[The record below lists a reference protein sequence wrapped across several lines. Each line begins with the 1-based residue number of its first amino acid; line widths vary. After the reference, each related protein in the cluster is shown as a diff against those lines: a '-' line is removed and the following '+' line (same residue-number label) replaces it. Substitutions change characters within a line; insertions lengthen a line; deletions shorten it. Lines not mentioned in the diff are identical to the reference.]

1 MLKNKK
7 INLGVVRKVAHALGE
22 LNEQVAY
29 VGGATV
35 SLYADD
41 PAADDV
47 RPTKDIDIVLRI
59 ANFGELTDLQEKLGQ
74 KGIYPDPG
82 SKVVCRFTFE
92 DVLIDVMSTK
102 EVVWAPSD
110 PWFEP
115 GFRNLLA
122 YQIDEEISIKIFPVG
137 YFLATKFSAFS
148 DRGGDPRTS
157 KDFEDIVY
165 VLDNR
170 VDLVNELKASD
181 PKVREFLRGHLLKFL
196 HKEMDEAISAHLS
209 RFSEEDRLTMLRDK
223 LKVILG

>member
-7 INLGVVRKVAHALGE
+7 INLGIVRKVAHALGE

-47 RPTKDIDIVLRI
+47 RPTKDIDIILHIVSF
-59 ANFGELTDLQEKLGQ
+59 AELTALQDKLGE
-74 KGIYPDPG
+74 KGIFPDPE
-82 SKVVCRFTFE
+82 SKITCRFKYE

-102 EVVWAPSD
+102 EVGWAPSD
-110 PWFEP
+110 PWFQP
-115 GFRNLLA
+115 GFRNLEKFA
-122 YQIDEEISIKIFPVG
+122 IDEKTEVNIFPVA
-137 YFLATKFSAFS
+137 YFLAAKFSAFA

-157 KDFEDIVY
+157 KDFEDIIY

-170 VDLVNELKASD
+170 LNISNEIRRAPSD
-181 PKVREFLRGHLLKFL
+181 VLEFLRGNLTRLL
-196 HKEMDEAISAHLS
+196 EPDMEEAISAHLS
-209 RFSEEDRLTMLRDK
+209 PFTEASRYQLLMEK
-223 LKVILG
+223 LKVLLS